1 MTASKFID
9 MAAYAALGA
18 LLVTVVGCSDTA
30 RSRLAAL
37 GQPGEITCYSGGKEI
52 YHGFSTGKVFNA
64 DNSDG
69 YEFQE
74 AGTNKL
80 VRITADCIVKN

>member
-1 MTASKFID
+1 MKSKITNVAIVAVVMF
-9 MAAYAALGA
+9 AA
-18 LLVTVVGCSDTA
+18 GCTDTA

-37 GQPGEITCYSGGKEI
+37 GQPGEVTCYSGGKEI

-64 DNSDG
+64 QESDG